1 MVFEWI
7 DHPSFRRDEQL
18 MAVLFDLGMA
28 TRKQLATVTG
38 WSENEVEWSLK
49 RIRKWGDTKEKKD
62 EWIRSYRLP
71 LRQNRIAVYTLGR
84 RGIRYVSDMM
94 NQGKLRRRESPRGQI
109 AHFLG
114 LNDVL
119 CRLVEAGA
127 DRNEIKWLST
137 LKSID
142 FLAFVYETNG
152 LPFDQANS
160 IRPDAR
166 LLIASRS
173 YWIEY
178 DNATEGP
185 RQLEKKLHEYV
196 TTLRHPEKGW
206 LDRAPIVWVTI
217 NEQRRDYLQKLWNA
231 TSRRFDEV
239 PEMKFF
245 IQGDEV
251 DFLLTQ
257 GSILAL

>member
-1 MVFEWI
+1 MFEWI

-18 MAVLFDLGMA
+18 LAVLYEMGMA
-28 TRKQLATVTG
+28 TRKQLAIISG
-38 WSENEVEWSLK
+38 WTEDQVEWSIK
-49 RIRKWGDTKEKKD
+49 RIRKWGKTKEDKD
-62 EWIRSYRLP
+62 QWIRSYRLP
-71 LRQNRIAVYTLGR
+71 LRQNRIAVYTLGKQ
-84 RGIRYVSDMM
+84 GLQYVAAM
-94 NQGKLRRRESPRGQI
+94 QEQKLRRREAPRGQI

-114 LNDVL
+114 VNDIL
-119 CRLVEAGA
+119 CRLLEAGA
-127 DRNEIKWLST
+127 DRNEIRWLST
-137 LKSID
+137 MKSID
-142 FLAFVYETNG
+142 FLTMLYESQG
-152 LPFDQANS
+152 LEYDGS

-166 LLIASRS
+166 LYIGNQA
-173 YWIEY
+173 YWIEF

-185 RQLEKKLHEYV
+185 RQLEKKLHQYV
-196 TTLRHPEKGW
+196 TTLYHPEKGC
-206 LDRAPIVWVTI
+206 LDRAPVIWITI
-217 NEQRRDYLQKLWNA
+217 NQQRRDYLQKLWNA